1 VSSCRTRALCRNSW
15 VAATKRQCFR
25 DTAWCLTV
33 TPTPTWSHTLRAKM
47 KRRPVAL
54 GWWPQR
60 STEATARAAY
70 DRWALEWR
78 SGGSIRAFAV
88 REAAGGRL
96 VGGCELRLQD
106 DGSGQLSWWTHAN
119 ERRKGYATRGV
130 KLLVEYAD
138 SLGVARLEAHVAED
152 NDASRQVAD
161 SVGFR
166 YLNEFTDD
174 DGTRMVRYERRTG
187 S

>member
-1 VSSCRTRALCRNSW
+1 
-15 VAATKRQCFR
+15 
-25 DTAWCLTV
+25 
-33 TPTPTWSHTLRAKM
+33 M
-47 KRRPVAL
+47 M
-54 GWWPQR
+54 

-161 SVGFR
+161 GVGFR

>member
-1 VSSCRTRALCRNSW
+1 MESVEGTPVLQGYGVVLNGHTDADV
-15 VAATKRQCFR
+15 VAHLAGE
-25 DTAWCLTV
+25 DEETA
-33 TPTPTWSHTLRAKM
+33 
-47 KRRPVAL
+47 RRL

>member
-1 VSSCRTRALCRNSW
+1 MKTTIDAAGRVVVPKSAEGTPVLRGEGVVLNGHTGEDVPAH
-15 VAATKRQCFR
+15 VAGE
-25 DTAWCLTV
+25 DEETA
-33 TPTPTWSHTLRAKM
+33 
-47 KRRPVAL
+47 RRF

-70 DRWALEWR
+70 DRWALEWQ
-78 SGGSIRAFAV
+78 SGGSTRAFAV

-106 DGSGQLSWWTHAN
+106 DGSGQVSWWTHAA

-152 NDASRQVAD
+152 NDASRQVAA

-174 DGTRMVRYERRTG
+174 DGTQMVRYERRTG